1 MGRLQ
6 IVLEWFYRSQTQVR
20 EWFCYEPSTDVQP
33 AANVAAFKWL
43 SASLFTVISFLT
55 ISVPFASAQDL
66 SAPQAI
72 IQDSEKKLN
81 QAKKSQQEPSGYLP
95 PQGFDVPVS
104 TGPAE
109 GPEIKVRRVVVTGAT
124 VYSADEFLF
133 CTQPITGRSVTEAEL
148 VGASSCIT
156 KIYQDAG
163 YALSRAIIPPQDVP
177 NGKLIIQV
185 IEGYIGTY
193 EFEGGD
199 GARFGADKFADVITQ
214 ERPLTLK
221 TLERQLMLISDIPGI
236 AVEDTE
242 IAERGSM
249 SGHFKLIIK
258 IKSWQLF
265 SSSEYDN
272 RGTEDVGPYQSYSS
286 VFLNSLFGRG
296 ESIGFGFSSAVGA
309 LDELSLGQV
318 SVDVPLD
325 AYGLRLSAFILA
337 SRTAPDDIR
346 KIIDTRYKSQEFGGS
361 LEWAHARSRERSLW
375 FGAGFWFRST
385 QWETSFGDLVDE
397 DMAGLSASLKLNQVD
412 RFGAV
417 NYLEVQLRQ
426 GLDVF
431 DAARKG
437 DALRSRFD
445 GDGVF
450 SKLTADYIREHS
462 FNKEWTLR
470 LDATLQVATSGLL
483 SSEEFY
489 LGGSRFGRAFDSG
502 VLSGDSGGAISLE
515 LQYTREIDM
524 RLLNA
529 VQLYGFADAGQIFDD
544 VNPVLEGAVLSSAGV
559 GARFYFDYGI
569 TGGVEVAFPLEDEG
583 LTDADD
589 QEFYFRIGRQMKL
602 ENLRFDRGFSGLM
615 GAR

>member
-1 MGRLQ
+1 MRSRLSGKHGFMSALNC
-6 IVLEWFYRSQTQVR
+6 VEYRSGGGCRAIFVR
-20 EWFCYEPSTDVQP
+20 QG
-33 AANVAAFKWL
+33 A
-43 SASLFTVISFLT
+43 
-55 ISVPFASAQDL
+55 FASANFLTLCFITLFFIFFFDVSNLFAQQNG
-66 SAPQAI
+66 APQAI

-81 QAKKSQQEPSGYLP
+81 DAKKSQKQPSGYLP
-95 PQGFDVPVS
+95 PAGFDVPIS
-104 TGPAE
+104 AGPAE
-109 GPEIKVRRVVVTGAT
+109 GPEIKISRVVVTGAT

-133 CTQPITGRSVTEAEL
+133 CTEPITGRSVTEAEL

-193 EFEGGD
+193 EFVGGD
-199 GARFGADKFADVITQ
+199 GARYGADKFADVIKQ

-249 SGHFKLIIK
+249 SGHFQLIIK

-325 AYGLRLSAFILA
+325 AYGLRLSAFMLA

-361 LEWAHARSRERSLW
+361 LEWAYERSRERSIW

-385 QWETSFGDLVDE
+385 QWETVFGDLVDE
-397 DMAGLSASLKLNQVD
+397 DMAGFSASLKLKQKD
-412 RFGAV
+412 RFGAET
-417 NYLEVQLRQ
+417 YLEATFRQ

-431 DAARKG
+431 DAARGG
-437 DALRSRFD
+437 DTLRSRFD

-450 SKLTADYIREHS
+450 SKLTVDYIREHNFAKHWS
-462 FNKEWTLR
+462 FR
-470 LDATLQVATSGLL
+470 VDATVQLASSGLL

-489 LGGSRFGRAFDSG
+489 LGGSRFGRAFESG
-502 VLSGDSGGAISLE
+502 ALSGDSGGALSLE
-515 LQYTREIDM
+515 LQYTREMDM
-524 RLLNA
+524 RFLNA
-529 VQLYGFADAGQIFDD
+529 VQFYGFADAGQIFDD
-544 VNPVLEGAVLSSAGV
+544 VNPVLEGAILSSAGV

-602 ENLRFDRGFSGLM
+602 ENLRFDRGFAGLM